1 MLEMTWFSPSTK
13 DHEQISIADVDR
25 SVNTS
30 NRELRNRQ
38 GFPGK
43 PGNFGILFFSP
54 SRPARQS
61 GNYLRKVCEPLS
73 YLDRALVNTGSNSK
87 TAVEINMIKPEFLL
101 ASLVV
106 VLIPGT
112 GVVYTITT
120 GLTLKWRAS
129 LAAALGCTLGIVPHI
144 LASILGLSALLNMS
158 AQFFSVLKLAGALY
172 LLYLAWNMWRE
183 AGTLDIDHK
192 NTETGAIKIILKAI
206 AINLLNPK
214 LTIFF
219 FAFLPLFVSKSTT
232 SPTVQMLMLSAVFMG
247 ITLIVFALYGILAS
261 GVSAY
266 LVNSST
272 TVKRVQRTFAL
283 ILAGFAVKLALSE
296 K

>member
-1 MLEMTWFSPSTK
+1 
-13 DHEQISIADVDR
+13 
-25 SVNTS
+25 
-30 NRELRNRQ
+30 
-38 GFPGK
+38 
-43 PGNFGILFFSP
+43 
-54 SRPARQS
+54 
-61 GNYLRKVCEPLS
+61 
-73 YLDRALVNTGSNSK
+73 
-87 TAVEINMIKPEFLL
+87 MITPEFLL

-129 LAAALGCTLGIVPHI
+129 LAAAIGCTLGIVPHI

-158 AQFFSVLKLAGALY
+158 AQVFSVLRWAGALY

-183 AGTLDIDHK
+183 AGTLEIDK
-192 NTETGAIKIILKAI
+192 KSTETSFKNIILKAI

-219 FAFLPLFVSKSTT
+219 FAFLPLFVSKDSS
-232 SPTVQMLMLSAVFMG
+232 SPTLEMVMLSAVFMG

-261 GVSAY
+261 GISAY
-266 LVNSST
+266 LVNSSKA
-272 TVKRVQRTFAL
+272 VKRLQQGFAV
-283 ILAGFAVKLALSE
+283 ILAGFAVQLGLSE

>member
-1 MLEMTWFSPSTK
+1 
-13 DHEQISIADVDR
+13 
-25 SVNTS
+25 
-30 NRELRNRQ
+30 
-38 GFPGK
+38 
-43 PGNFGILFFSP
+43 
-54 SRPARQS
+54 
-61 GNYLRKVCEPLS
+61 
-73 YLDRALVNTGSNSK
+73 
-87 TAVEINMIKPEFLL
+87 MIKPEFLL

-112 GVVYTITT
+112 GVVYTVTT

-129 LAAALGCTLGIVPHI
+129 IAAAIGCTLGIVPHI

-158 AQFFSVLKLAGALY
+158 AQVFSVLKLAGALY
-172 LLYLAWNMWRE
+172 LLHLAWNMWRD
-183 AGTLDIDHK
+183 AGTLEINK
-192 NTETGAIKIILKAI
+192 KSIETSATEIIIKAI

-219 FAFLPLFVSKSTT
+219 FAFLPLFVSKNS
-232 SPTVQMLMLSAVFMG
+232 SAPTVDMILLSAEFMG

-261 GVSAY
+261 GISAY
-266 LVNSST
+266 LMNSSKA
-272 TVKRVQRTFAL
+272 VKRLQQAFAV

>member
-1 MLEMTWFSPSTK
+1 
-13 DHEQISIADVDR
+13 
-25 SVNTS
+25 
-30 NRELRNRQ
+30 
-38 GFPGK
+38 
-43 PGNFGILFFSP
+43 
-54 SRPARQS
+54 
-61 GNYLRKVCEPLS
+61 
-73 YLDRALVNTGSNSK
+73 
-87 TAVEINMIKPEFLL
+87 MIKPEFLL
-101 ASLVV
+101 ASLIV

-144 LASILGLSALLNMS
+144 LASVLGLSALLNMS
-158 AQFFSVLKLAGALY
+158 AQVFSVLKLAGALY

-183 AGTLDIDHK
+183 AGIIEINPK
-192 NTETGAIKIILKAI
+192 SKETSPAKIILKAI

-219 FAFLPLFVSKSTT
+219 FAFLPLFVSKASA
-232 SPTVQMLMLSAVFMG
+232 SPTLDMLVLSTVFMG
-247 ITLIVFALYGILAS
+247 LTLIVFALYGILAS

-266 LVNSST
+266 LANST
-272 TVKRVQRTFAL
+272 QAVKRLQQAFAIL
-283 ILAGFAVKLALSE
+283 LAGFAVKLALTE